1 MKTILQKTIGF
12 FINSIG
18 MFFPKLAAR
27 MALFLFTKPLKG
39 RPDEKQSDFL
49 DTAFR
54 EELSFNNMP
63 IMTYRWL
70 GKKQTVLLAHGWESN
85 SARWKEL
92 ITNLK
97 QKGFGVVA
105 LDAPAHGR
113 SGSNRFNAIMY
124 SEFIKVVSD
133 RFEPNI
139 IIGHSVGGMASA
151 YFQYKYQKDHVQK
164 MILLGAPSEFTD
176 VLKRYTN
183 MLGYSKRV
191 KKHLNSMIKER
202 FGDYPEAFSTAT
214 YSEHITSKGL
224 IIHDKKDNIIPYN
237 DALLIKT
244 KYKNSMLVSTEGYGH
259 SLATEEVSNYI
270 YDFIDN

>member
-1 MKTILQKTIGF
+1 MKIILQKFIGF
-12 FINSIG
+12 FINIIG
-18 MFFPKLAAR
+18 IFFPKLAAR

-39 RPDEKQSDFL
+39 KPDEKQSDFL

-54 EELSFNNMP
+54 EELTFNNMP

-70 GKKQTVLLAHGWESN
+70 GDKGTILLAHGWESN

-97 QKGFGVVA
+97 KKGFSVVA

-113 SGSNRFNAIMY
+113 SGSNRFNAIIY
-124 SEFIKVVSD
+124 SEFIKVVAE
-133 RFEPNI
+133 RFQPNI

-151 YFQYKYQKDHVQK
+151 YYQYKYQKESIEK
-164 MILLGAPSEFTD
+164 MILLGAPSEFSD
-176 VLKRYTN
+176 VLKRYTD
-183 MLGYSKRV
+183 MLSYSNRV
-191 KKHLNSMIKER
+191 KKNLNLIIKVRYGEL
-202 FGDYPEAFSTAT
+202 PEAFSTAN

-244 KYKNSMLVSTEGYGH
+244 KYKNSVLISTEGYGH
-259 SLATEEVSNYI
+259 SLATDEVSNYI

>member
-1 MKTILQKTIGF
+1 MKTILQKSIGF
-12 FINSIG
+12 FINIIG
-18 MFFPKLAAR
+18 VFFPKLSAR

-39 RPDEKQSDFL
+39 KPNEKQIDFL
-49 DTAFR
+49 ETAFI
-54 EELSFNNMP
+54 EELKFNNMP

-70 GKKQTVLLAHGWESN
+70 GNRETILLAHGWESN

-97 QKGFGVVA
+97 KRGFGVVA

-113 SGSNRFNAIMY
+113 SGSNRFNALIY

-133 RFEPNI
+133 RFQPSI

-151 YFQYKYQKDHVQK
+151 FCQYKYQTTHIQK
-164 MILLGAPSEFTD
+164 MILLGAPSEYAD
-176 VLKRYTN
+176 VIKRYTD

-191 KKHLNSMIKER
+191 TKQLHLIIKDR
-202 FGDYPEAFSTAT
+202 FGEFPNAYSTANFL
-214 YSEHITSKGL
+214 EHITPEGL
-224 IIHDKKDNIIPYN
+224 IIHDKMDNIIPYN

-244 KYKNSMLVSTEGYGH
+244 KYKNSTLVSTEGFGH
-259 SLATEEVSNYI
+259 SLATDEVSNYI